1 MAFRDKIIKSDEI
14 QDVFSCNRVMAGPGA
29 GKTYWIVRQ
38 ISYALKLGV
47 LHATDKIACITYT
60 NKAAQNIEER
70 VGDKCNELYVST
82 IHSFLYAF
90 VIKPYLHLIADSE
103 NFAIEKLDGHDDEI
117 IIGYK
122 ILSEILPSN
131 KRFAI
136 QKFKDYSKLKSYIS
150 KYHWQS
156 NGQDV
161 LLKSVPQNKTPL
173 RVFGKNDVLAYKQY
187 TWNNYGLLHHDD
199 ILYFAFKLIVKYPQI
214 TNILSNQFPFV
225 FIDEYQDTNSIQHH
239 IFQCLANAGSYVTI
253 IGDEAQSIYRFAGS
267 DIKNLSSFKSNSLQC
282 FRIEDNRR
290 STPSLVNFFNMLRPE
305 LQQKAIV
312 TEDYGVPTILIGSP
326 VETYL
331 KAKELSNNEE
341 ITSLS
346 WSNSTANMLKLKLNA
361 DKSKDMLASLLDTSS
376 NHDRARFTF
385 YCINAVENAKLR
397 LMKDAIVYVCKAFN
411 LDKRDIMDKQKAF
424 IILLRILERD
434 SEYRNSSL
442 MDFYNIING
451 LREKSLPKLQ
461 KGKDCQLF
469 SNRYLAFAKD
479 VRYNDEESEHLTIH
493 KAKGL
498 EFNNVILIIEKNDE
512 AVNFLMNADLNAKQ
526 DDWRLYY
533 VACSRAKRRLFISI
547 PHLDDTQKNLLKEKY
562 KESIIIAEN

>member
-1 MAFRDKIIKSDEI
+1 MAVRDKIIKSDEI
-14 QDVFSCNRVMAGPGA
+14 QDVFSCNRVMAGPGD
-29 GKTYWIVRQ
+29 GKTFWIVRP
-38 ISYALKLGV
+38 ISHALRLGV
-47 LHATDKIACITYT
+47 LHSTDKIACITYT
-60 NKAAQNIEER
+60 NKAAQNIEAR

-103 NFAIEKLDGHDDEI
+103 DFAIDKLDGHDDEI

-131 KRFAI
+131 KRFTI
-136 QKFKDYSKLKSYIS
+136 QQFKDYSKLKSYIS
-150 KYHWQS
+150 KYHWQL

-161 LLKSVPQNKTPL
+161 LLKSAPQNQPPL
-173 RVFGKNDVLAYKQY
+173 KGFGNNEVLSYKQY
-187 TWNNYGLLHHDD
+187 TWKNYGLLHHDD
-199 ILYFAFKLIVKYPQI
+199 ILYFAFKLIGKYPQI
-214 TNILSNQFPFV
+214 INILATRFPLIL
-225 FIDEYQDTNSIQHH
+225 IDEYQDTNSIQHY

-267 DIKNLSSFKSNSLQC
+267 DIKNLASFKSSNLQC

-290 STPSLVNFFNMLRPE
+290 STPSIVHFLNILRPE

-312 TEDYGVPTILIGSP
+312 ADDYGLPTILIGTP

-331 KAKELSNNEE
+331 KAKELCNNED
-341 ITSLS
+341 ITSLC
-346 WSNSTANMLKLKLNA
+346 WNNSTANMLKFKLNA
-361 DKSKDMLASLLDTSS
+361 DTSMDMLALLLDSS
-376 NHDRARFTF
+376 TNHERARFTF

-397 LMKDAIVYVCKAFN
+397 LIKDAIIYVCKAFN
-411 LDKRDIMDKQKAF
+411 LDKRDIMNKQKAF
-424 IILLRILERD
+424 ILLLKILDKD

-451 LREKSLPKLQ
+451 LRKKSLPKLQ
-461 KGKDCQLF
+461 KGTDYQLF

-479 VRYNDEESEHLTIH
+479 VRCNDEESEHLTIH

-498 EFNNVILIIEKNDE
+498 EFNNVILIIENSDE

-526 DDWRLYY
+526 DNWRLYY
-533 VACSRAKRRLFISI
+533 VACSRARRRLFISI
-547 PHLDDTQKNLLKEKY
+547 PNLDYIQKGLLKEKY
-562 KESIIIAEN
+562 KEYIMIAEN